1 MVRASTKTTRQ
12 GWKLTYNIDELESLK
27 KHWILRNSNIPRR
40 FMGLEPEDMLT
51 DFPPIIED
59 WLEDMLTGHC
69 IKSIGGLGQTGVGL
83 LFDGGPGLG
92 KTTHAV
98 VAAMEFIR
106 RLDSE
111 KAKEVLGYSNQS
123 DYGMLSRPIYY
134 LTYPEFLSRKKA
146 TFDAD
151 ADDKREMN
159 RMIEGFHG
167 RAKEDWLNVRVLILD
182 DLGKEYGSKY
192 DDASFDEILR
202 SRYDR
207 ALPTIVTTNEMLENW
222 SAKYST
228 PMASFAN
235 EAFHRV
241 RLAGKDLRRARA

>member
-1 MVRASTKTTRQ
+1 M
-12 GWKLTYNIDELESLK
+12 TYQIDELEPAK
-27 KHWILRNSNIPRR
+27 KRWILNNSNIPRR
-40 FMGLEPEDMLT
+40 FMGLEPDDMLT
-51 DFPPIIED
+51 QFPPIIED
-59 WLEDMLTGHC
+59 WLEDMLTGNC
-69 IKSIGGLGQTGVGL
+69 IKTVGGLGQTGVGL

-106 RLDSE
+106 RLDLE
-111 KAKEVLGYSNQS
+111 KAKDVLQYSNQS
-123 DYGMLSRPIYY
+123 DYGLMSRPVYY

-151 ADDKREMN
+151 AEEKREMN
-159 RMIEGFHG
+159 RQIEGFHG
-167 RAKEDWLNVRVLILD
+167 RAKEDWLNVRLLILD

-222 SAKYST
+222 SAKYSMA
-228 PMASFAN
+228 MASFAN

-241 RLAGKDLRRARA
+241 RLTGKDLRRAKG